1 MIEIKVCGI
10 TSIEDAESTIALG
23 VSTLGINM
31 VPESPRA
38 VSVDSARKITE
49 AVRHRAKLVL
59 VVANRSLSELRELR
73 IATGIDWLQ
82 LHGDEP
88 SELLVEVLPFAYKAM
103 RIGSK
108 EDVERARAYPGE
120 LLLVDAKVFGKLGGT
135 GKAVDFNLVEPL
147 ARERKLI
154 LAGGLHPEN
163 VAEAISI
170 VRPFGVD
177 VASGVELPGEPRRK
191 DPARTEA
198 FVRAVR
204 SAG

>member
-23 VSTLGINM
+23 VSSLGINL

-38 VSVDSARKITE
+38 VSVDTARRIAD

-73 IATGIDWLQ
+73 EATGIDGLQ

-88 SELLVEVLPFAYKAM
+88 LELVRELLPNAYKAM
-103 RIGSK
+103 RMGSK

-120 LLLVDAKVFGKLGGT
+120 LLLVDAKVQGKLGGT
-135 GKAVDFNLVEPL
+135 GKVVDFDLVEPL
-147 ARERKLI
+147 ARERKLL
-154 LAGGLHPEN
+154 LAGGLNPEN
-163 VAEAISI
+163 VTEAIAS

-177 VASGVELPGEPRRK
+177 VASGVELLGQPRKK
-191 DPARTEA
+191 DPARIEA

-204 SAG
+204 GAG